1 MFTTRLCKVN
11 TIPPHCLFNY
21 KMGFKTKIALL
32 TAGWYF
38 SSILLSIYNK
48 HVISKLQIPYPLL
61 MTSIHQIL
69 LYFISLLYIWVKGK
83 FQDPPDAQ
91 VSGTNK
97 IPWLYRLPVAV
108 FTALDIGFS
117 NLSLKYIAL
126 TIYLVIKTSSIAFVL
141 LFSVMFRLERYD
153 WRLGMIVVVMMLGVC
168 GMTYF
173 QDNKKEEEEE
183 EKDKEGERGRRFA
196 VDDSWKRYALFS
208 DMHTDVQET
217 PELSYVSHNEVHLSF
232 DKRDEPQ
239 LVIDDGDAPNKSE
252 FIIGVLL
259 VLGSAIL
266 GGLRWVITQLILRNT
281 VKKVHTGE
289 HAEHRPQKKNPIKTI
304 KQLAPI
310 SSLVLFITSLIIE
323 RPSITHFIDEICFKN
338 PSSFLY
344 QIRGFMMLLIPGML
358 VFGLTLSEYNIL
370 QKTNSSLTLSILG
383 ILKEVVTIL
392 VSMLVLKERLS
403 HGFGQWISMLV
414 IIGDAIVYNFY
425 KVMENKKLQHTVQDE
440 ESGLIEQ
447 TELQTKTYTNVMGG
461 LVESI
466 ELEEILSNEDER

>member
-1 MFTTRLCKVN
+1 
-11 TIPPHCLFNY
+11 
-21 KMGFKTKIALL
+21 MGFKTKIALL
-32 TAGWYF
+32 TVGWYF

-69 LYFISLLYIWVKGK
+69 LYFISLLYIWVKDK
-83 FQDPPDAQ
+83 IQDSAENQ
-91 VSGTNK
+91 VSGTNR
-97 IPWLYRLPVAV
+97 IPWMYRLPVAV

-173 QDNKKEEEEE
+173 QDDKKKEEEES
-183 EKDKEGERGRRFA
+183 EKRKRFV
-196 VDDSWKRYALFS
+196 VDESWKRYAMFS

-217 PELSYVSHNEVHLSF
+217 PELKLDVHTEVHLGLI
-232 DKRDEPQ
+232 KRDEPQ
-239 LVIDDGDAPNKSE
+239 LVIDSGNVPAKRE
-252 FIIGVLL
+252 FIIGVVL
-259 VLGSAIL
+259 VLGSAVL
-266 GGLRWVITQLILRNT
+266 GGLRWVITQLILR
-281 VKKVHTGE
+281 KKVHIGE

-323 RPSITHFIDEICFKN
+323 RPSIPHFIDEICFKN
-338 PSSFLY
+338 PASFLH
-344 QIRGFMMLLIPGML
+344 QIKGFMMLLIPGML

-425 KVMENKKLQHTVQDE
+425 KVMENKKQQHTVQDE

-447 TELQTKTYTNVMGG
+447 SEIQTKTYTNVMGG

>member
-1 MFTTRLCKVN
+1 
-11 TIPPHCLFNY
+11 
-21 KMGFKTKIALL
+21 MGFKTKIALL

-173 QDNKKEEEEE
+173 QDNKKEEEE
-183 EKDKEGERGRRFA
+183 DKEGERERRFA
-196 VDDSWKRYALFS
+196 VDDSWKRYAMFS

-217 PELSYVSHNEVHLSF
+217 SEL
-232 DKRDEPQ
+232 KDEPQ
-239 LVIDDGDAPNKSE
+239 LVIDDGNAPNKSE

-323 RPSITHFIDEICFKN
+323 KPSITHFIDEICFKN

-447 TELQTKTYTNVMGG
+447 TELQTKTYTNVMGV

>member
-1 MFTTRLCKVN
+1 
-11 TIPPHCLFNY
+11 
-21 KMGFKTKIALL
+21 MGFKTKIALL
-32 TAGWYF
+32 TIGWYF

-69 LYFISLLYIWVKGK
+69 LYFISLLYIWIKNK
-83 FQDPPDAQ
+83 YMDHSEDQAR
-91 VSGTNK
+91 GTNK
-97 IPWLYRLPVAV
+97 IPWMYRLPVAV

-153 WRLGMIVVVMMLGVC
+153 WKLGMIVIVMMLGVC

-173 QDNKKEEEEE
+173 QD
-183 EKDKEGERGRRFA
+183 DKRETSPHENERRFFM
-196 VDDSWKRYALFS
+196 DDTWKKYDCFS
-208 DMHTDVQET
+208 DMHTSVKN
-217 PELSYVSHNEVHLSF
+217 LSSLNIVNKNEFHVAMVNR
-232 DKRDEPQ
+232 RDDAQ
-239 LVIDDGDAPNKSE
+239 LVIEDGEESNKRE
-252 FIIGVLL
+252 FIIGVIL

-281 VKKVHTGE
+281 VKKVYNNDHEE
-289 HAEHRPQKKNPIKTI
+289 HKTQKKNPIKTI

-310 SSLVLFITSLIIE
+310 SSLVLFITSMIIE
-323 RPSITHFIDEICFKN
+323 RPSITHFINEICFEN
-338 PSSFLY
+338 PTSFLY
-344 QIRGFMMLLIPGML
+344 QIKGFMMLLIPGML

-425 KVMENKKLQHTVQDE
+425 KVLENKKLKHSVQDE
-440 ESGLIEQ
+440 ENGLIEQ
-447 TELQTKTYTNVMGG
+447 DELQIKSYTNVMGG

-466 ELEEILSNEDER
+466 ELEEILSNQDDR